1 MTLHRT
7 TAITGIG
14 ETRYSKASGKSVLA
28 LYLEASLAAIQDAG
42 LTPADIDGII
52 PYSNSPVVAEDLVT
66 NFGRCFD
73 GFCLVFKWVH

>member
-14 ETRYSKASGKSVLA
+14 ETRHQSLRKSVLA
-28 LYLEASLAAIQDAG
+28 LYLEASLAAIKDAG

-66 NFGRCFD
+66 NFGIPD
-73 GFCLVFKWVH
+73 LGSLQ